1 MKIGV
6 VGLGVVGSANYAGFE
21 LLGHEVF
28 GHDIKFNSSI
38 ADVLPTDIVF
48 VCVPTPSFENG
59 SCDTTIV
66 KSVIDD
72 LDKQQYGGII
82 AIRSSTVPGFAK
94 SMQDIYPR
102 QKICFVPVGGL

>member
-1 MKIGV
+1 MKIGI

-21 LLGHEVF
+21 LLGHKVF

-72 LDKQQYGGII
+72 LEKAEEIKENVARYANTQNTTTRRRKV
-82 AIRSSTVPGFAK
+82 ARSWE
-94 SMQDIYPR
+94 
-102 QKICFVPVGGL
+102 